1 MGGEPPEPGGDPW
14 NGEPVT
20 TIRASC
26 PACGDVQLTAADV
39 TVRLCADDDRGSYCF
54 RCPGCAGRVV
64 KDASRRVVD
73 LLVAGGVRLDVW
85 SLPAELSEPRRE
97 GPSFS
102 EADVDEFGALLQSDG
117 WFDHLAAEVGGSEDR

>member
-1 MGGEPPEPGGDPW
+1 M
-14 NGEPVT
+14 T

-39 TVRLCADDDRGSYCF
+39 VVRVCADDDRGSYCF
-54 RCPGCAGRVV
+54 RCPGCAGRIV
-64 KDASRRVVD
+64 KDASARVVD

-85 SLPAELSEPRRE
+85 RLPAELTDARRE
-97 GPSFS
+97 GPPFS
-102 EADVDEFGALLQSDG
+102 EADVADFRALLRSDA

>member
-1 MGGEPPEPGGDPW
+1 M
-14 NGEPVT
+14 T

-39 TVRLCADDDRGSYCF
+39 IVRVCTDDDRGSYCF
-54 RCPGCAGRVV
+54 RCPACGDRIV

-85 SLPAELSEPRRE
+85 SLPAELTEPRRE
-97 GPSFS
+97 GPPLS
-102 EADVDEFGALLQSDG
+102 EADVTDFRTLLRGDA